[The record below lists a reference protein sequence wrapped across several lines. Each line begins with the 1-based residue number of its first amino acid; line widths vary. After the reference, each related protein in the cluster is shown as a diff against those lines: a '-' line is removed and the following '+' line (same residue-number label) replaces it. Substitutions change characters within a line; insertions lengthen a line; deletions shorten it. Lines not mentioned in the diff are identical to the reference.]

1 MYFLIISNYYG
12 NLPQCLVCSVGQQ
25 DLSLA
30 RLNIV
35 IPEREKP
42 IAPMNHATS
51 SILEE
56 LPLNIFQ
63 KALIVHR
70 TPTVKRKYLRNE
82 PPNFHFLN
90 HRTFNKYV
98 KFFSCFL
105 LNVLCTKETYCQI
118 SASTERTT
126 Y

>member
-1 MYFLIISNYYG
+1 
-12 NLPQCLVCSVGQQ
+12 
-25 DLSLA
+25 
-30 RLNIV
+30 
-35 IPEREKP
+35 
-42 IAPMNHATS
+42 MNHATS

-70 TPTVKRKYLRNE
+70 TPTVKRKYLLNE

-98 KFFSCFL
+98 KMCC
-105 LNVLCTKETYCQI
+105 VLRKHIAKYRQVLKEQHTNYYKYDRFKYCSYKETLDF
-118 SASTERTT
+118 
-126 Y
+126 